1 MRLLVATRKIK
12 GKVMSSLPPAIQ
24 PVRERVKRVLTQIY
38 GERLSAVY
46 LCGSYARGDYREDSD
61 VDLMI
66 ALKGEVNPTQEINR
80 LSKVLSD
87 ISLDYGLLIA
97 TYPVSEAWLQERHG
111 PLFVNVRREGVRL

>member
-1 MRLLVATRKIK
+1 MP
-12 GKVMSSLPPAIQ
+12 GLPPAIQ
-24 PVRERVKRVLTQIY
+24 LALERVKQALTQIY

-46 LCGSYARGDYREDSD
+46 LYGSYARGDYHKDSD

-87 ISLDYGLLIA
+87 ISLDYDVLIA
-97 TYPVSEAWLQERHG
+97 SYPVSEAWLQERHG
-111 PLFVNVRREGVRL
+111 PLFVNVRREGVQL

>member
-1 MRLLVATRKIK
+1 
-12 GKVMSSLPPAIQ
+12 MSSLPPAIQ